1 MNTPTNSTCAL
12 CEIVYD
18 GWGNN
23 GHPLV
28 SGRVCDKCNQA
39 VIVTRMMLL
48 QGVEIMEEEE

>member
-1 MNTPTNSTCAL
+1 MSMPTNSTCAF
-12 CEIVYD
+12 CGIVYD

-48 QGVEIMEEEE
+48 QGVGIMEEEE

>member
-1 MNTPTNSTCAL
+1 MNTCAF
-12 CEIVYD
+12 CGDNYE

-28 SGRVCDKCNQA
+28 SGRVCNTCNQA

-48 QGVEIMEEEE
+48 QGVEFKEEEE